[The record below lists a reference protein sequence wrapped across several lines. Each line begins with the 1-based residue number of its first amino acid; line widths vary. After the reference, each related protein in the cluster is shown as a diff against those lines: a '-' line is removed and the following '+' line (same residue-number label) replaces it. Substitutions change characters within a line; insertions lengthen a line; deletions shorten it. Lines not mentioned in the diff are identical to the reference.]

1 MLLSQQDFYFCFSFK
16 EIFFFLY
23 HNYFFFFLWRRES
36 KKETS
41 TLPKAPPYM
50 EGMQPLLLSLRH

>member
-1 MLLSQQDFYFCFSFK
+1 MLLHSRISISVSLSK
-16 EIFFFLY
+16 EIFFFY
-23 HNYFFFFLWRRES
+23 IITMFNFLWRRES